1 MDAKAPAG
9 LTKRLS
15 SAERRD
21 VETWWDDLAPTER
34 GSLRRDVGRGPRGVV
49 ARFVEAG
56 TEADD
61 VGATDFYEYLVNHEI
76 FLEDGRPFHICSSHP
91 AARARLAAG
100 LIPAG
105 FRCPKGDAACPM
117 RALADAAG
125 GRDVL
130 LHRIVDVSRDE
141 VGAHE

>member
-21 VETWWDDLAPTER
+21 VERWWDDLAPTER
-34 GSLRRDVGRGPRGVV
+34 GALRRDAGRAPRGLV

-61 VGATDFYEYLVNHEI
+61 AGATDFYEYLVNHEI

-91 AARARLAAG
+91 AARACLAAG
-100 LIPAG
+100 LVPSG
-105 FRCPKGDAACPM
+105 FRCPKGRAACPM

-130 LHRIVDVSRDE
+130 LRCIVDVSTDE
-141 VGAHE
+141 DGAHE